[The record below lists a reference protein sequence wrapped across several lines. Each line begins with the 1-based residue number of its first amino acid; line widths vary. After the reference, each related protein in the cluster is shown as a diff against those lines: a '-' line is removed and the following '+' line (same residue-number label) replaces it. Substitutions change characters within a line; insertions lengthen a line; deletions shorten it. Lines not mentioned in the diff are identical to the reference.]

1 MSENIP
7 EPSLYLEHDLLEHAE
22 AVNEIIRLESQRDTL
37 LEAYG
42 PDRAHQM
49 PAFYVLLGKISV
61 VNGILESHGGRQ
73 LVDEVES
80 ALQDEADKTLP
91 PTE

>member
-1 MSENIP
+1 MP
-7 EPSLYLEHDLLEHAE
+7 EPHLYLENDLLEHAE

-42 PDRAHQM
+42 SERAHQM
-49 PAFYVLLGKISV
+49 PEFYVLLGKISV

-73 LVDEVES
+73 LSGEIDAV
-80 ALQDEADKTLP
+80 LQEEADKTFP